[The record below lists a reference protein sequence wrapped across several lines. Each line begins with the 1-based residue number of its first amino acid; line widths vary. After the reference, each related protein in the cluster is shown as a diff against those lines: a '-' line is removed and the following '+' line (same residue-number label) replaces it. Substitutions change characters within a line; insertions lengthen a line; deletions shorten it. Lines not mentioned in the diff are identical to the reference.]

1 VEVNW
6 LIQIPNLDILEQRSK
21 DEMISKNLAIAVAI
35 FLLSGLGAGGASAQP
50 AAQQP
55 AGQTQPATPNTANPA
70 GTPDQTAPAAP
81 GAANQTAA
89 PAAPGAANQAA
100 APAAPAAAPPPAGN
114 AAATP
119 QSNPYGLAALW
130 KGPQGHPDWVA
141 RGVMILLA
149 LMSIGTWYI
158 FFMKYWEQTRVIG
171 QARQVERRFWSSNN
185 LNEGIDKLAKNS
197 VFRTVA
203 ESGVRASSGGTGL
216 VNMNDWIAMSLN
228 RQLEEINARLQGGI
242 AFLASVGSTAPFVGL
257 FGTVWGILNALISI
271 GVAGQASIDK
281 VAGPVGEALIMTA
294 IGLFVAVPAVLLYN
308 LLVRRNKVIN
318 EKLRSFASDLQ
329 TYLVTKGK

>member
-1 VEVNW
+1 MT
-6 LIQIPNLDILEQRSK
+6 SK
-21 DEMISKNLAIAVAI
+21 HLAIAAAI
-35 FLLSGLGAGGASAQP
+35 FLLSGIAVGQASAQP

-70 GTPDQTAPAAP
+70 ATPDQTAPAAP
-81 GAANQTAA
+81 GAADQNAAPA
-89 PAAPGAANQAA
+89 PAAP
-100 APAAPAAAPPPAGN
+100 APAAAAPPPAPN

-119 QSNPYGLAALW
+119 KANPYGLRALW
-130 KGPQGHPDWVA
+130 EGPQGHPDWVA